1 MLTLLYFLAVIA
13 AMRGL
18 WSPCG
23 LSMLSSL
30 NPVAETARG
39 NRFWLTA
46 CWYVAGALA
55 GGALLGGG
63 CALVAWAVRRV
74 GLPTAALWSIVLVA
88 AVVATASDARLG
100 GWTLPLH
107 PRQVDERWLTKYR
120 RWIYASG
127 YGVQIGTGFATYI
140 MTAAVYLT
148 AVLAVATASPLA
160 ALAAGLTFG
169 GVRGLAIV
177 VAGSARTAAALR
189 SLLGRVDALS
199 GTSAL
204 VAALTSASAAGVA
217 AAELGGVPLAAAV
230 ATVLAALLGV
240 RARPV
245 LAG

>member
-1 MLTLLYFLAVIA
+1 MLTLLFVVAVVA
-13 AMRGL
+13 ALRGL

-30 NPVAETARG
+30 NPVAEMARG
-39 NRFWLTA
+39 HRFWVTA
-46 CWYVAGALA
+46 SWYVAGALA

-63 CALVAWAVRRV
+63 CALLAWAVRRV
-74 GLPTAALWSIVLVA
+74 DPPDAALWSAVLVA

-100 GWTLPLH
+100 GWSLPLH
-107 PRQVDERWLTKYR
+107 PRQVDERWLVKYR

-127 YGVQIGTGFATYI
+127 YGMQIGTGFATYI

-148 AVLAVATASPLA
+148 VVLAVATASAGA
-160 ALAAGLTFG
+160 ALAAGVAFG
-169 GVRGLAIV
+169 GARGLAIV

-189 SLLGRVDALS
+189 RLLGRVDALS
-199 GTSAL
+199 GTSAFMAAL
-204 VAALTSASAAGVA
+204 CCAGAAAVAAVHV
-217 AAELGGVPLAAAV
+217 GGAPLAAAV
-230 ATVLAALLGV
+230 VAVLAALLGA